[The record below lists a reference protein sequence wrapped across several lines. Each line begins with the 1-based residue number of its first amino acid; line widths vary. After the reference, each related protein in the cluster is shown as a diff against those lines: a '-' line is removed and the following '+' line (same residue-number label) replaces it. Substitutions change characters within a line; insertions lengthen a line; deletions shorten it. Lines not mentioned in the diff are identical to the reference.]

1 MQMKDVKTARAL
13 PDGLVTSYILI
24 ADHALA
30 LVLSQLL
37 GEDLGSRLILRRRSF
52 AARRSSVRT
61 IGRSVGG
68 QLGLRLLATVIVI
81 GLGSTSLAV
90 RWRSWTRWIL
100 IRHRIGWRPLIIII
114 IIIIMHALTAITVTF
129 ISIDIPVV
137 TIIHALSSGVVI
149 TLIVSIVA
157 GRVMRLAVK
166 IGSVISVSSI
176 RVVRVLLTITSLV
189 VLVSGRLWAHIIA
202 HVISVIVAVALFVE
216 THRLR
221 LKLNVIF
228 FVILKV
234 SVALLIQSGLLISI
248 ATMTVIIRVVSS
260 WLIIIRGI
268 APVIIVIIIIIIG
281 RSVLATSVIRTVWEF
296 LFSVWSA
303 AGAF

>member
-1 MQMKDVKTARAL
+1 
-13 PDGLVTSYILI
+13 
-24 ADHALA
+24 
-30 LVLSQLL
+30 
-37 GEDLGSRLILRRRSF
+37 
-52 AARRSSVRT
+52 
-61 IGRSVGG
+61 
-68 QLGLRLLATVIVI
+68 
-81 GLGSTSLAV
+81 
-90 RWRSWTRWIL
+90 
-100 IRHRIGWRPLIIII
+100 
-114 IIIIMHALTAITVTF
+114 MHALTAITVTF

-281 RSVLATSVIRTVWEF
+281 RSVLATSVIRTV
-296 LFSVWSA
+296 
-303 AGAF
+303 